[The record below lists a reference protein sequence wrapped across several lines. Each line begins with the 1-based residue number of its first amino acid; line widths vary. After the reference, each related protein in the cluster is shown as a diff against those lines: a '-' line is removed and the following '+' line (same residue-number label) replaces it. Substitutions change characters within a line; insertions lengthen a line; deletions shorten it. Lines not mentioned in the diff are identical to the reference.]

1 MAEMIDLLFAF
12 AGLAI
17 GSWLV
22 VGMARRLALRC
33 NLLDIPNARSSHDQP
48 MPLGGGLAIAC
59 INIAACLFLA
69 FIHPTITPRHAL
81 IFIAGALLVATVSML
96 DDLGHVRC
104 RIRLGIHGVA
114 AIIFIAGYAY
124 WQALMLPVVG
134 MVTLGM
140 FGVVL
145 TFLWIVGL
153 TNAYNFID
161 GVDGLAAGQ
170 AVAAGLGWTALG
182 WFTGHP
188 ALEIIGLLLA
198 ASSLGFLIHNWH
210 PATIF
215 MGDVGSTF
223 LGFSFA
229 VLPIV
234 ASRSDPRLALAGVL
248 LVWPAIFDSAFT
260 VLCRL
265 RRRQNIFVGHREF
278 LFHRL
283 VAAGWSHSQAA
294 LLYMTLPVLGAVLA
308 FTWDQGTRPLHI
320 GVVIV
325 LSAACACLWLLVRHQ
340 ETKVSVQDVIAQA
353 PLEGKQLAL
362 AEAGTYNGSGN
373 GHSVFTSDN
382 GEQALP
388 QNHQILRFR
397 IRREPGG
404 WDGGERR
411 SGSNR
416 RSRLDRRQVARGG
429 SDRRTRSGRRAAD
442 TARVETISGGIIRAG
457 V

>member
-1 MAEMIDLLFAF
+1 MAEVMGLLVAF
-12 AGLAI
+12 AGLAM

-22 VGMARRLALRC
+22 VGIARRLALRW
-33 NLLDIPNARSSHDQP
+33 NVLDVPNARSSHEQP

-59 INIAACLFLA
+59 INIAACLFLT
-69 FIHPTITPRHAL
+69 FIHPAISPRHAL
-81 IFIAGALLVATVSML
+81 VFIAGALLVATVSLL

-104 RIRLGIHGVA
+104 HIRLGIHGAA

-124 WQALMLPVVG
+124 WQTLMLPVVG
-134 MVTLGM
+134 TVTLGV

-145 TFLWIVGL
+145 TFFWIVGL

-161 GVDGLAAGQ
+161 GLDGLAAGQ
-170 AVAAGLGWTALG
+170 AVAAGLGWAALG
-182 WFTGHP
+182 RFTGHP
-188 ALEIIGLLLA
+188 VLENIGLLLA

-234 ASRSDPRLALAGVL
+234 AARLDPRLALAGVL

-260 VLCRL
+260 ILCRL

-283 VAAGWSHSQAA
+283 VAVGWSHSQAA

-320 GVVIV
+320 GVVMA
-325 LSAACACLWLLVRHQ
+325 LSVACAGLWLLVRQQ
-340 ETKVSVQDVIAQA
+340 ETKVAVHDVIAQA
-353 PLEGKQLAL
+353 RFEGKQRAPGRGRHLRR
-362 AEAGTYNGSGN
+362 
-373 GHSVFTSDN
+373 VWKRP
-382 GEQALP
+382 QAV
-388 QNHQILRFR
+388 H
-397 IRREPGG
+397 E
-404 WDGGERR
+404 
-411 SGSNR
+411 
-416 RSRLDRRQVARGG
+416 
-429 SDRRTRSGRRAAD
+429 
-442 TARVETISGGIIRAG
+442 
-457 V
+457 